1 MKIGIVGLPNSG
13 KTTIFNALTHGQI
26 ETSATSSGKLETH
39 LAVVD
44 VPDPRV
50 DRLSEMFKPR
60 KTIYAQIQFNDVA
73 GLQRDTRKSSIN
85 GALLAELS
93 QNDAL
98 MHVVRAFEDESVPHT
113 ETTVDPNRD
122 IQILDS
128 EFILTDLGI
137 VEGRLERLEASA
149 KRGKSSQ
156 NDIAERELLTR
167 LRAKLEQ
174 EIPIRD
180 VELAKADDRLIRGF
194 QFMTAKPALLVL
206 NAGDNGNDMSEQV
219 QPYAHLHTETLVI
232 QGKLESEIAQMP
244 AGEAR
249 VFLEEFGIQ
258 EPGLNKAIR
267 SAYDLLGLL
276 SFFTVGEDEVRAWTI
291 RKGETAVD
299 AAGTIHSD
307 LARGF
312 IRAEVI
318 SYADLIA
325 CGSMAIARQRGL
337 LRLEGRDYVVRD
349 GDILNIRFNV

>member
-1 MKIGIVGLPNSG
+1 M
-13 KTTIFNALTHGQI
+13 T
-26 ETSATSSGKLETH
+26 
-39 LAVVD
+39 
-44 VPDPRV
+44 
-50 DRLSEMFKPR
+50 
-60 KTIYAQIQFNDVA
+60 
-73 GLQRDTRKSSIN
+73 LQK
-85 GALLAELS
+85 G
-93 QNDAL
+93 
-98 MHVVRAFEDESVPHT
+98 
-113 ETTVDPNRD
+113 
-122 IQILDS
+122 
-128 EFILTDLGI
+128 
-137 VEGRLERLEASA
+137 
-149 KRGKSSQ
+149 
-156 NDIAERELLTR
+156 LLTR

-180 VELAKADDRLIRGF
+180 VELAKAMIAHQDSSSDGETSFARA
-194 QFMTAKPALLVL
+194 QC
-206 NAGDNGNDMSEQV
+206 GDNGNDIGAGS
-219 QPYAHLHTETLVI
+219 AIRASSHGDIVI

-325 CGSMAIARQRGL
+325 CGSMAIAGS
-337 LRLEGRDYVVRD
+337 GVCSVWKDVTTSYAT
-349 GDILNIRFNV
+349 GTF

>member
-13 KTTIFNALTHGQI
+13 KTTIFNALTHGDV
-26 ETSATSSGKLETH
+26 ETSAASSGKLETH
-39 LAVVD
+39 LAIVD

-60 KTIYAQIQFNDVA
+60 KTIYAQIQFNDVV
-73 GLQRDTRKSSIN
+73 GLQRDARKSAIN
-85 GALLAELS
+85 GTLLAELS

-98 MHVVRAFEDESVPHT
+98 MHVIRAFEDESVPHT
-113 ETTVDPNRD
+113 ETTIDPNRD
-122 IQILDS
+122 IQILDG
-128 EFILTDLGI
+128 EFILADLGV
-137 VEGRLERLEASA
+137 VEGRLERLDATS
-149 KRGKSSQ
+149 KRGKISQ
-156 NDIAERELLTR
+156 NDLVEKELLTR

-174 EIPIRD
+174 ETPLRD
-180 VELAKADDRLIRGF
+180 TELAKDEDRLIRGF
-194 QFMTAKPALLVL
+194 QFMTAKPALLVF
-206 NAGDNGNDMSEQV
+206 NTGDNGNNLAKNIE
-219 QPYAHLHTETLVI
+219 PYEHLHTETMVI

-244 AGEAR
+244 AEDAR
-249 VFLEEFGIQ
+249 IFLDEFGIQ

-267 SAYDLLGLL
+267 SAYQLLGLQ

-318 SYADLIA
+318 GYDDLIE
-325 CGSMAIARQRGL
+325 CGSMAVARQRGL

>member
-1 MKIGIVGLPNSG
+1 
-13 KTTIFNALTHGQI
+13 
-26 ETSATSSGKLETH
+26 
-39 LAVVD
+39 
-44 VPDPRV
+44 
-50 DRLSEMFKPR
+50 
-60 KTIYAQIQFNDVA
+60 
-73 GLQRDTRKSSIN
+73 
-85 GALLAELS
+85 
-93 QNDAL
+93 
-98 MHVVRAFEDESVPHT
+98 
-113 ETTVDPNRD
+113 
-122 IQILDS
+122 
-128 EFILTDLGI
+128 
-137 VEGRLERLEASA
+137 
-149 KRGKSSQ
+149 
-156 NDIAERELLTR
+156 LLTR

-318 SYADLIA
+318 GYADLIA